1 MCGCKNKS
9 YNMKNKVIILLA
21 ILLTTACQ
29 SSQLKETSHER
40 ETLFNKDWQ
49 FVKDVSFKEAIN
61 DSSLEWEQ
69 VSLPHTAQIE
79 PVVMAEA
86 QWQGDAY
93 YRKIFTPSSEL
104 KNKHV
109 ALHFEGAMQVAEIY
123 LNGEH
128 LMTNYSGYLPFYV
141 DLTGRLK
148 LGEGNEI
155 LVKLNN
161 EDNPQVPPGKALDQ
175 LDFNIFSGIYRNVW
189 FVVKNELHISDAIG
203 ANRVAAGGIM
213 VTYSEVSEESATLH
227 VQVDAENIS
236 GDAANAAIKVSIR
249 DQAGELVAE
258 KQTEVSKLDAKSH
271 QLFNLNF
278 NIGAPK
284 LWSPGSPH
292 LYSVNVELLKD
303 EKLCDFTS
311 ERIGIKTF
319 TFHNKGF
326 ELNGEP
332 LYIRGTNRHQ
342 EYPYIG
348 YALSDNANYRDA
360 YKIREA
366 GFNFVRSSHYPHS
379 KSFLEAC
386 DELGL
391 MVMDA
396 IPGWQFFGDS
406 VFAERSIMDVRKMVR
421 RDRNHASII
430 LWEAAL
436 NETQMPKEFIH
447 KAHNAVKE
455 EYLSMDVFTC
465 GWVEEAYDVYIPARQ
480 HGKPP
485 HYWNQY
491 ERKPILIAEYGDW
504 EYYAHNAGFNQ
515 TAFSDLT
522 SDERNSRQLRGM
534 GQKRLAQQALNYQEA
549 HNSNRKGGPAVDAN
563 WLMYD
568 YSRGYAPDLEAS
580 GISDI
585 FRIPKFAFYFYKSQA
600 AIGEFSQAEFN
611 EPFIF
616 IANYYNDPTF
626 REVKLYSNCDEV
638 ELLVNGESL
647 GRRKPDTD
655 IYSTHLAKAPFTFS
669 LDKVV
674 SGTITANGY
683 VDGELVTTSSRPT
696 PGEAT
701 SIKLWIDESGR
712 SLEAGNGDMVFL
724 YAAIVDQNGTILP
737 EDSSEVRFSI
747 KGDAQLIGANP
758 VKAEAG
764 ISTIILKAGND
775 YALTIE
781 ASADNI
787 TSGSLSINL
796 K

>member
-1 MCGCKNKS
+1 MRK
-9 YNMKNKVIILLA
+9 LTL
-21 ILLTTACQ
+21 LLTVIVLITACSAPEQ
-29 SSQLKETSHER
+29 PKMGHTR
-40 ETLFNKDWQ
+40 ETLFNKEWQ
-49 FVKDVSFKEAIN
+49 FVKDVSDEQALS
-61 DSSLEWEQ
+61 DSSLVWEP
-69 VSLPHTAQIE
+69 VSLPHTANTE
-79 PVVMAEA
+79 PVVMTGP
-86 QWQGDAY
+86 QWQGNAY
-93 YRKIFTPSSEL
+93 YRKSFTPSTHL
-104 KNKHV
+104 KGKHV
-109 ALHFEGAMQVAEIY
+109 ALYFEGAMQVADIY
-123 LNGEH
+123 LNGGH
-128 LMTNYSGYLPFYV
+128 LMSNYSGYLPFYV
-141 DLTGRLK
+141 DLTGHLK
-148 LGEGNEI
+148 IGEENEI
-155 LVKLNN
+155 FVKLNN
-161 EDNPQVPPGKALDQ
+161 EDNPQVPPGKPLDQ

-189 FVVKNELHISDAIG
+189 LVVKDELHISDAIG
-203 ANRVAAGGIM
+203 AGRVAAGGIM
-213 VTYSEVSEESATLH
+213 VTYSEVSEEIANVH
-227 VQVDAENIS
+227 VQADVENIS
-236 GDAANAAIKVSIR
+236 AEAANAVVKVTIK
-249 DQAGELVAE
+249 DQAGEVVAE
-258 KQTEVSKLDAKSH
+258 KQTAAVAVEGNSYRLCKLD
-271 QLFNLNF
+271 FTIEN
-278 NIGAPK
+278 PK
-284 LWSPGSPH
+284 LWAPGSPY
-292 LYSVNVELLKD
+292 LYTVNVEVYKD
-303 EKLCDFTS
+303 DQLSDAAS

-319 TFHNKGF
+319 AFHNNGF
-326 ELNGEP
+326 ELNGKP
-332 LYIRGTNRHQ
+332 LYLRGTNRHQ
-342 EYPYIG
+342 EYPYVG
-348 YALSDNANYRDA
+348 YAISDNANYRDA

-421 RDRNHASII
+421 RDRNHASVIM
-430 LWEAAL
+430 WESAL
-436 NETQMPKEFIH
+436 NETQMPKEYIAT
-447 KAHNAVKE
+447 AHNVVKK
-455 EYLSMDVFTC
+455 EYPSQDVYTC
-465 GWVEEAYDVYIPARQ
+465 GWVESGYDVYIPARQ

-485 HYWNQY
+485 HYWNNY
-491 ERKPILIAEYGDW
+491 GKKPILIAEYGDW

-515 TAFSDLT
+515 TAFENLT
-522 SDERNSRQLRGM
+522 SDERNSRQLRGF

-549 HNSNRKGGPAVDAN
+549 HNSNRKGQPAGDAN
-563 WLMYD
+563 WLMFD
-568 YSRGYAPDLEAS
+568 YNRGYAPDLEAS

-600 AIGEFSQAEFN
+600 GIGEFSQPEFN

-616 IANYYNDPTF
+616 IANFYNDPEF
-626 REVKLYSNCDEV
+626 KEVKIYSNCEEA
-638 ELLVNGESL
+638 ELIVNGESL

-683 VDGELVTTSSRPT
+683 VDGELVTTSSRST